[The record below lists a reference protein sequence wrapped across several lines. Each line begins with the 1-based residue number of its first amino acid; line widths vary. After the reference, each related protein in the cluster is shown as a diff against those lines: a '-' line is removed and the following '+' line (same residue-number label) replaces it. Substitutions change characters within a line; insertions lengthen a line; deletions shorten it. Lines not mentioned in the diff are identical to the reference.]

1 MDSQDK
7 PVKNED
13 AEKLIERTA
22 LQLYE
27 MGFDS
32 VQILATWME
41 GGHTKS
47 IKKGSGNWYARQHLA
62 AEFQQEDISQ
72 DQAVRIAQQLDKPD
86 GDDSWK
92 METTG

>member
-1 MDSQDK
+1 M
-7 PVKNED
+7 KNEE
-13 AEKLIERTA
+13 AEKLLDRTA

-27 MGFDS
+27 MGFDA
-32 VQILATWME
+32 VEILVTWMH

-47 IKKGSGNWYARQHLA
+47 LKKGAGNWYARQHMA
-62 AEFQQEDISQ
+62 AEFLQEDISQ

-92 METTG
+92 TANSS

>member
-1 MDSQDK
+1 M
-7 PVKNED
+7 KNED
-13 AEKLIERTA
+13 AEKLLNQMA
-22 LQLYE
+22 LHLYE

-32 VQILATWME
+32 VQILATWMD

-47 IKKGSGNWYARQHLA
+47 LKKGAGNWYARQHLA

-72 DQAVRIAQQLDKPD
+72 DQAVRIAQQLDKPN

-92 METTG
+92 FETSG